1 MQWIAIDRV
10 GTCLGRPQGRA
21 ILRGESLAKVGVSEA
36 HPPHHC
42 PWAGEAR
49 LGSGRV
55 FWRGRKA
62 EPYSERS
69 EPNGKWRSHLSARG
83 FSPVDRRGR
92 LFGNRKVVCVAK
104 HKLIATIIGILDNDG
119 FTHLLGKIDGV
130 ASTASHVKLWND
142 ESLPHLGDYAVTS
155 HKRATSSASG
165 GGVLGHECTPISDN
179 ITSQPK
185 VGPRSDIVEA
195 GRKHSDCRQTVAEGR
210 SVCDGV
216 CTERKPGDH
225 GDGRVELTNQVF
237 KPTA

>member
-1 MQWIAIDRV
+1 MLWIAIDRV

-165 GGVLGHECTPISDN
+165 GGGGVYSDTSAPPLATISRANRRLDLGVILSKPEGSTA
-179 ITSQPK
+179 T
-185 VGPRSDIVEA
+185 VGKPWRRAALCATESAPSASPETTVTA
-195 GRKHSDCRQTVAEGR
+195 GS
-210 SVCDGV
+210 S
-216 CTERKPGDH
+216 
-225 GDGRVELTNQVF
+225 
-237 KPTA
+237 